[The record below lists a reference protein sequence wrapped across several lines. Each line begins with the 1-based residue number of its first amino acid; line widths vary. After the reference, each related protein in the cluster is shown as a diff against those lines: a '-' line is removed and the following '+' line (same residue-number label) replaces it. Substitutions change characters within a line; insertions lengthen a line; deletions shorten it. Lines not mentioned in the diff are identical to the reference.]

1 MELTTVGAAL
11 DLVTKASKGLDAVRE
26 RAKTASDVGL
36 KENISKLYDDF
47 LDLKAIVLRL
57 TEENLQLRQAI
68 AAQADESPTPEA
80 REVGSTV
87 YYFVGDDG
95 PYCQKCYDL
104 NEKLVRLTAR
114 QRYVVGWG
122 RKCEVCDTIFYE

>member
-1 MELTTVGAAL
+1 MELSTVGIAL
-11 DLVTKASKGLDAVRE
+11 DLITKASKGLDAVRE

-68 AAQADESPTPEA
+68 AAQADKPPTPEA

-87 YYFVGDDG
+87 YYFLGDQG
-95 PYCQKCYDL
+95 PYCQRCYDQ
-104 NEKLVRLTAR
+104 NDKLVRVTAR
-114 QRYVVGWG
+114 QKYVGGWG
-122 RKCEVCDTIFYE
+122 RKCEVCDTVFYE